1 MKLLHYTY
9 RNLSIFLLIIFSL
22 WGILFYFTILEEVTD
37 ETDDA
42 LENYKN
48 ILVNTAL
55 QDPSILETEGKLMT
69 FYKFRPITTEEA
81 RNYRERFFDS
91 TVYIEIEDEWEPVRV
106 MKSTFMMPNEQFYE
120 VEIMISTMERE
131 DMIEAIVGYLISLF
145 VLLLLSF
152 VLIIR
157 FILKRS
163 FRPLDKLVTWVD
175 SIQPGKEVTPLN
187 TDTEI
192 VEFRKLGD
200 AISDMSNRSYKAY
213 INQKQFIENA
223 SHELQTPLAILRAK
237 VELLAESKGLSEE
250 QMKELDDM
258 YNTLGRA
265 VKLNKSLL
273 LLSRIENGQYIDVEK
288 ISFNQIIDSTLY
300 ELNDIFEWKNIT
312 FNRVVE
318 AEFIA
323 ECNNI
328 LGRILINNLIKNA
341 MTHSP
346 QNGKIEIIIKENSL
360 YIKNNGTKPLDGT
373 KIFQRFYHETS
384 TNKESTGLGLSIAKT
399 IADSYNLT
407 LEYLWEVENK
417 HVFVL
422 RK

>member
-69 FYKFRPITTEEA
+69 YYKFRPITTEEA

-175 SIQPGKEVTPLN
+175 SIQPGKEITPLN

-192 VEFRKLGD
+192 VEFRKMGD

-288 ISFNQIIDSTLY
+288 ISLNQIIDSTLY

-312 FNRVVE
+312 FSRVVE

-341 MTHSP
+341 MAHSP

-360 YIKNNGTKPLDGT
+360 YIKNSGTKPLDGT

-399 IADSYNLT
+399 IADSYHLT
-407 LEYLWEVENK
+407 LEYVWEDESK
-417 HVFVL
+417 HVFIL